1 MFLDL
6 EAQYSLN
13 ICFYFE
19 SVSFDGMPWLA
30 GLIFD
35 PLYVLDI
42 YICLICLILF
52 SFEGSSW
59 PVGDLYEAEAKRNQ
73 EEPGHVFLRSVF
85 FGMSLP
91 QVGFC
96 YNNKN

>member
-1 MFLDL
+1 
-6 EAQYSLN
+6 
-13 ICFYFE
+13 
-19 SVSFDGMPWLA
+19 MPWLV